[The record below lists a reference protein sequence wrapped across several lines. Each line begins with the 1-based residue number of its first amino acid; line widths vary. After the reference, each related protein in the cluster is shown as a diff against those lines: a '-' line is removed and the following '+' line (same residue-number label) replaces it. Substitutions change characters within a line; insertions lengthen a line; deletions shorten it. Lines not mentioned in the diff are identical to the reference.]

1 MNDFIYLPG
10 IDRVLF
16 LDHIQQI
23 EVYRED
29 LEVKCLALHIPI
41 KPCMIKKSEDIKV
54 LCDYFMIPLVK
65 KEIK

>member
-1 MNDFIYLPG
+1 MNGFVYLPG

-23 EVYRED
+23 EVFRDSY
-29 LEVKCLALHIPI
+29 EVKSLGVHIQT
-41 KPCMIKKSEDIKV
+41 KPCMVKHPLDIKV

-65 KEIK
+65 KD